1 MTPPVTTVDPSIVAA
16 QYAFYS
22 IIVQAVVTVMGA
34 IVAGIFAYLLRRL
47 ETNGNRRAAQNNIRM
62 NNQDDKLSIIH
73 DHINGRVAETIAVQ
87 VKEQVRNAVREA
99 LIEERAKV
107 AKKDKEDK

>member
-22 IIVQAVVTVMGA
+22 IVVQAAVTVLGA

-47 ETNGNRRAAQNNIRM
+47 ETNGNRRASQNNIRM
-62 NNQDDKLSIIH
+62 NAQDDKLNIIH
-73 DHINGRVAETIAVQ
+73 DDINGRVAETIAVQ
-87 VKEQVRNAVREA
+87 VKEKVREAVREA
-99 LIEERAKV
+99 VIEERAKV
-107 AKKDKEDK
+107 AKIKKEE